1 MLPARRMPKP
11 FLKTT
16 MTLALA
22 ALLLTPNAGCLVGTQ
37 FRAAA
42 LPAFQSGVSQIL
54 DGFVNGVFAAIAVE
68 PGNSDTAAA
77 SP

>member
-1 MLPARRMPKP
+1 MKSTGKPARGRAKSAS
-11 FLKTT
+11 L
-16 MTLALA
+16 LWISA
-22 ALLLTPNAGCLVGTQ
+22 AVLGSLPTCLSGTQ

-54 DGFVNGVFAAIAVE
+54 DGFVSGVFAAIAVE
-68 PGNSDTAAA
+68 PDNSSGTST